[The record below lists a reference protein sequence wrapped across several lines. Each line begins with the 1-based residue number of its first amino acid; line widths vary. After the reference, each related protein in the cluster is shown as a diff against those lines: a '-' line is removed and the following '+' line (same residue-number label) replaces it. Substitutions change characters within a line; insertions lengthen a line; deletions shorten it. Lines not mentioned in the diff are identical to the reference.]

1 VQRGQLGGDRDAR
14 FPGRLERAAA
24 DADYLQR
31 AVNKVCIV
39 TGATSGLGQA
49 TARQL
54 AARGATVTV
63 VGRDA
68 AKCAATAA
76 SLSGGAADWL
86 VADFADQDAVRRLA
100 AEVEERHSRI
110 DVLVNNAG
118 ATYPKRRLTPEG
130 VELTLAVNH
139 LAPFLLTT
147 SLLDRLRESAPARIV
162 NVASVAH
169 ENAHFDF
176 DDLAME
182 RGYRPFAAYGRSK
195 LANLWFTYELARR
208 LDGSGVTVNA
218 VHPGLVRTALGNH
231 SGPLRHAG
239 WRLLHVA
246 YHKVSLTPD
255 EGAVAITYLASA
267 PELEGVTGC
276 YFAEGR
282 PTESSPASRDP
293 AAAARL
299 WALSEELTL
308 ARSTTG

>member
-1 VQRGQLGGDRDAR
+1 M
-14 FPGRLERAAA
+14 
-24 DADYLQR
+24 
-31 AVNKVCIV
+31 V
-39 TGATSGLGQA
+39 TGATSGLGLA

-54 AARGATVTV
+54 ARLGATVIV

-68 AKCAATAA
+68 ARCTAA
-76 SLSGGAADWL
+76 SASISSAAAPGAVDWL
-86 VADFADQDAVRRLA
+86 VADFAELDAVRRLA
-100 AEVEERHSRI
+100 EEAQERHARI

-118 ATYPKRRLTPEG
+118 ATYPKRYLTPDG

-147 SLLDRLRESAPARIV
+147 LLLDRLCKSAPARIV

-169 ENAHFDF
+169 EGAHFDF
-176 DDLAME
+176 DDPAME

-231 SGPLRHAG
+231 SGPLRRAG
-239 WRLLHVA
+239 WQLLHVA
-246 YHKVSLTPD
+246 YRKVSLSAD
-255 EGAVAITYLASA
+255 EGAAAITHLATA
-267 PELEGVTGC
+267 PELEGVTGR
-276 YFAEGR
+276 YFVDGR
-282 PTESSPASRDP
+282 PAESSPASRDP

-299 WALSEELTL
+299 WALSEELTSV
-308 ARSTTG
+308 RSTTG

>member
-1 VQRGQLGGDRDAR
+1 V
-14 FPGRLERAAA
+14 
-24 DADYLQR
+24 
-31 AVNKVCIV
+31 VSKVCLV
-39 TGATSGLGQA
+39 TGATSGLGLA

-54 AARGATVTV
+54 AALGATVIV

-68 AKCAATAA
+68 AKCAAVAA
-76 SLSGGAADWL
+76 SISSGSAAGAVDWL
-86 VADFADQDAVRRLA
+86 VADFADHDAVRRVA
-100 AEVEERHSRI
+100 AEAEERHSGI

-147 SLLDRLRESAPARIV
+147 LLLDRLRQSAPARIV
-162 NVASVAH
+162 NLSSVAH
-169 ENAHFDF
+169 DSARFDF

-208 LDGSGVTVNA
+208 LEGSGVTVNA
-218 VHPGLVRTALGNH
+218 VHPGLVRTALGDH
-231 SGPLRHAG
+231 SGALRRAG

-246 YHKVSLTPD
+246 YRNLSLSPE
-255 EGAVAITYLASA
+255 EGAAAITHLATA
-267 PELEGVTGC
+267 PELEDVTGR
-276 YFAEGR
+276 YFVGR
-282 PTESSPASRDP
+282 RRAESSPASRDP

-299 WALSEELTL
+299 WALSEELTC

>member
-1 VQRGQLGGDRDAR
+1 M
-14 FPGRLERAAA
+14 
-24 DADYLQR
+24 
-31 AVNKVCIV
+31 V
-39 TGATSGLGQA
+39 TGATSGLGLA

-54 AARGATVTV
+54 AQLGGTVIV

-68 AKCAATAA
+68 GRCAAA
-76 SLSGGAADWL
+76 SASISSGMAPGAVDWL
-86 VADFADQDAVRRLA
+86 VADFADLEAVRRLA
-100 AEVEERHSRI
+100 EEAHERHARI

-118 ATYPKRRLTPEG
+118 ATYPKRYLTPDG

-147 SLLDRLRESAPARIV
+147 QLLDRLRESTPARIV

-169 ENAHFDF
+169 EGARFDF

-231 SGPLRHAG
+231 SGPLRRAG

-246 YHKVSLTPD
+246 YRKVSLSPD
-255 EGAVAITYLASA
+255 EGAAAITHLATA
-267 PELEGVTGC
+267 PELEGVTGR
-276 YFAEGR
+276 YFVDGR
-282 PTESSPASRDP
+282 PAESSPASRDP

-299 WALSEELTL
+299 WALSEELTSV
-308 ARSTTG
+308 RSTTG

>member
-1 VQRGQLGGDRDAR
+1 V
-14 FPGRLERAAA
+14 
-24 DADYLQR
+24 
-31 AVNKVCIV
+31 VSKVCLV
-39 TGATSGLGQA
+39 TGATSGLGLA

-54 AARGATVTV
+54 AALGATVIV

-68 AKCAATAA
+68 AKCAAVAG
-76 SLSGGAADWL
+76 SLSGGSAAGAADWL

-100 AEVEERHSRI
+100 AEAGMRHSRM

-147 SLLDRLRESAPARIV
+147 LLLERLRGSAPARIV
-162 NVASVAH
+162 NVSSVAH
-169 ENAHFDF
+169 ESARFDF
-176 DDLAME
+176 DDPAME

-208 LDGSGVTVNA
+208 LEGSGVTVNA
-218 VHPGLVRTALGNH
+218 VHPGLVRTALGDH
-231 SGPLRHAG
+231 SGALRRVG

-246 YHKVSLTPD
+246 YRKHSLSPD
-255 EGAVAITYLASA
+255 EGAAAITHLATA
-267 PELEGVTGC
+267 PELEDVTGR
-276 YFAEGR
+276 YFVGR
-282 PTESSPASRDP
+282 RPAESSPASRDP

-299 WALSEELTL
+299 WTLSEELTC

>member
-1 VQRGQLGGDRDAR
+1 M
-14 FPGRLERAAA
+14 
-24 DADYLQR
+24 
-31 AVNKVCIV
+31 V
-39 TGATSGLGQA
+39 TGATSGLGLA

-54 AARGATVTV
+54 AARGATVIV
-63 VGRDA
+63 VGRDP

-76 SLSGGAADWL
+76 SISGGSPAGAVDWL
-86 VADFADQDAVRRLA
+86 VADFADQGAVRRLA
-100 AEVEERHSRI
+100 AEVEARHSRI

-147 SLLDRLRESAPARIV
+147 LLLDRLRESAPARIV

-169 ENAHFDF
+169 ESARFDF
-176 DDLAME
+176 DDPAME

-195 LANLWFTYELARR
+195 LATLWFTYELARR

-246 YHKVSLTPD
+246 YRKVSLTPE
-255 EGAVAITYLASA
+255 EGAAAITHLATA
-267 PELEGVTGC
+267 AELEGVTGR
-276 YFAEGR
+276 YFAERR
-282 PTESSPASRDP
+282 PAESSPASRDN
-293 AAAARL
+293 AAATRL
-299 WALSEELTL
+299 WALSEELTCV
-308 ARSTTG
+308 RNTTG